1 MKKLVLTGL
10 LSVGTLLGTNIP
22 GMEAITAKAAT
33 PASFSIQE
41 STDKLQVLFEQQRG
55 KHTGKVVGVYK
66 DTDTIRISLGSDTDT
81 YLARVSPDIT
91 QNIKVGD
98 PVHVY
103 ASNNI
108 VGGAGTYFFIDPFIE
123 KIGEPKF
130 LEKHYPKRTGE
141 VIAKT
146 GNRLTISQ
154 GEKEILAISSKIP
167 DNIKVGDTVN
177 LYAPKFV
184 QSPIFNGPIF
194 AEGAVIEKINGETRE
209 NKQSSAPKV
218 TEGQDF
224 VTGVVT
230 YLGKDNRDGSN
241 FILVEYKNRGNEYV
255 FVKHSGDQTYN
266 IGDKVKVTN
275 KKDWKTPQGFGEGAI
290 FAPDNS
296 ITKVTK

>member
-108 VGGAGTYFFIDPFIE
+108 VGGAGTYF
-123 KIGEPKF
+123 
-130 LEKHYPKRTGE
+130 L
-141 VIAKT
+141 
-146 GNRLTISQ
+146 
-154 GEKEILAISSKIP
+154 
-167 DNIKVGDTVN
+167 
-177 LYAPKFV
+177 
-184 QSPIFNGPIF
+184 
-194 AEGAVIEKINGETRE
+194 
-209 NKQSSAPKV
+209 
-218 TEGQDF
+218 
-224 VTGVVT
+224 
-230 YLGKDNRDGSN
+230 
-241 FILVEYKNRGNEYV
+241 
-255 FVKHSGDQTYN
+255 
-266 IGDKVKVTN
+266 
-275 KKDWKTPQGFGEGAI
+275 
-290 FAPDNS
+290 
-296 ITKVTK
+296 